1 MELPA
6 RFGKYELVE
15 YLGGGMSHV
24 YRARDTL
31 IGRTVAVKILTE
43 QASKDAEA
51 KTRFLHEAQL
61 AGNVEHESI
70 VTVYDYGEEA
80 GRPFMVMEFLRGEN
94 LADRIKAN
102 RTGDLLS
109 KLRTALQLARALEHI
124 HSLNIVHRDIK
135 PANVHVTTAG
145 VAKLMDFGI
154 AKAQDL
160 SLTRPGHTVGTP
172 YYMAPEQVRGEAATP
187 LVDVYAFGALLY
199 ELLAGV
205 RPVKTDSV
213 ETIFYEILM
222 APLDLSPLR
231 AAGLPESLIQLV
243 AALMAKDPA
252 QRPQSFTQIA
262 TALERIMEQGG
273 GKFSATLA
281 PTKLVPLA
289 PAPAPA
295 PAGQAPAPAPA
306 RKSWR
311 SGAALAVVAAA
322 LVVAVFLY
330 LRFRPAALPAV
341 LETPTGEMALVPA
354 GPFLSG
360 QLNSKAELPT
370 FYIDRTEVSNRA
382 YAQFCATKGRPL
394 PDGFPQDRPNYPVVN
409 ITYPDAR
416 EFAKWAGKRLP
427 TMLEWE
433 KAARGTD
440 GRLYPWG
447 SQPDARR
454 ANVSDNPD
462 RKPPELA
469 PVDSFA
475 DGVSPSGAF
484 NMAGNAWEIVDEVKA
499 PSAAALQHFSSL
511 LNPPPAA
518 TEPWCAIR
526 GLAYDAPL
534 SDHALWDS
542 ASIPARYH
550 NMDIGFRCAKDPK

>member
-6 RFGKYELVE
+6 RLGKYELEE

-43 QASKDAEA
+43 QATRDADA
-51 KTRFLHEAQL
+51 KARFLREAQL

-70 VTVYDYGEEA
+70 VTVYDYGEDA
-80 GRPFMVMEFLRGEN
+80 GRPYMVMEFLRGED
-94 LADRIKAN
+94 LASRIKAN
-102 RTGDLLS
+102 RTGDMLS
-109 KLRTALQLARALEHI
+109 KLRTALQVARALEHI
-124 HSLNIVHRDIK
+124 HSLKIVHRDIK
-135 PANVHVTTAG
+135 PANVHITTAG
-145 VAKLMDFGI
+145 AAKLMDFGI

-160 SLTRPGHTVGTP
+160 SLTQPGHTLGTP

-199 ELLAGV
+199 ELLAGA
-205 RPVKTDSV
+205 RPVKGDSV
-213 ETIFYEILM
+213 EVIFYEILT
-222 APLDLSPLR
+222 APLDPSPLR

-243 AALMAKDPA
+243 AALMAKNPA

-281 PTKLVPLA
+281 PTALVT
-289 PAPAPA
+289 PAPAL
-295 PAGQAPAPAPA
+295 APA
-306 RKSWR
+306 RKAWR
-311 SGAALAVVAAA
+311 SGAAVAAVAAA

-360 QLNSKAELPT
+360 QLNSKTELPA

-382 YAQFCATKGRPL
+382 YAQFCAAKGRPL
-394 PDGFPQDRPNYPVVN
+394 PEGFPQDRPNYPVVG

-416 EFAKWAGKRLP
+416 EFARWAGKRLP

-447 SQPDARR
+447 SQPDVRR

-475 DGVSPSGAF
+475 DGVSPSGAL

-518 TEPWCAIR
+518 TDPWCAIR

-550 NMDIGFRCAKDPK
+550 NLNIGFRCAKDPK

>member
-1 MELPA
+1 
-6 RFGKYELVE
+6 
-15 YLGGGMSHV
+15 
-24 YRARDTL
+24 
-31 IGRTVAVKILTE
+31 
-43 QASKDAEA
+43 
-51 KTRFLHEAQL
+51 
-61 AGNVEHESI
+61 
-70 VTVYDYGEEA
+70 
-80 GRPFMVMEFLRGEN
+80 MEFLRGED
-94 LADRIKAN
+94 LASRIKAN
-102 RTGDLLS
+102 RTGDMLS
-109 KLRTALQLARALEHI
+109 KLRTALQVAHALEHI

-135 PANVHVTTAG
+135 PANIHITTAG
-145 VAKLMDFGI
+145 QAKLMDFGI

-160 SLTRPGHTVGTP
+160 SLTRPGHMLGTP
-172 YYMAPEQVRGEAATP
+172 YYMAPEQIRGEAVTP
-187 LVDVYAFGALLY
+187 LVDVYAFGVLLY
-199 ELLAGV
+199 ELLAGA
-205 RPVKTDSV
+205 RPVKGDSV
-213 ETIFYEILM
+213 ETIFYEILT

-243 AALMAKDPA
+243 AALRAKDPT

-273 GKFSATLA
+273 GRFSATLA
-281 PTKLVPLA
+281 PTALVP
-289 PAPAPA
+289 
-295 PAGQAPAPAPA
+295 QAPAPVPA
-306 RKSWR
+306 RKAWR
-311 SGAALAVVAAA
+311 SGAAVAVVAAA

-360 QLNSKAELPT
+360 QLNSRTELPA

-382 YAQFCATKGRPL
+382 YAQFCAAKGRPL
-394 PDGFPQDRPNYPVVN
+394 PEGFPQDRPNYPVVN
-409 ITYPDAR
+409 ITFPDAR
-416 EFAKWAGKRLP
+416 EFARWAGKRLP

-462 RKPPELA
+462 RKPPGLA

-475 DGVSPSGAF
+475 DGVSPSGAL

-499 PSAAALQHFSSL
+499 PSTAALQHFSSL

-518 TEPWCAIR
+518 TDPWCAIR
-526 GLAYDAPL
+526 GLAYDTPL

-550 NMDIGFRCAKDPK
+550 NLNIGFRCAKDPK

>member
-6 RFGKYELVE
+6 RFGKYELEE

-43 QASKDAEA
+43 QATRDADA
-51 KTRFLHEAQL
+51 KARFLHEAQL
-61 AGNVEHESI
+61 AGNVEHENI
-70 VTVYDYGEEA
+70 VTVYDYGENE
-80 GRPFMVMEFLRGEN
+80 GRPYMVMEFLRGED
-94 LADRIKAN
+94 LASGIKAN
-102 RTGDLLS
+102 HTGDLLS
-109 KLRTALQLARALEHI
+109 KLRTALQVARALEHI

-135 PANVHVTTAG
+135 PSNVHITAGG

-160 SLTRPGHTVGTP
+160 SLTRPGFTVGTP

-187 LVDVYAFGALLY
+187 LVDIYAFGVLLF
-199 ELLAGV
+199 ELLAGA
-205 RPVKTDSV
+205 RPTKGDSV
-213 ETIFYEILM
+213 ETIFYETLT

-252 QRPQSFTQIA
+252 QRPQTFTQVA
-262 TALERIMEQGG
+262 TALQRIMEQAG

-281 PTKLVPLA
+281 PTALA
-289 PAPAPA
+289 PQS
-295 PAGQAPAPAPA
+295 QAPAPAPP
-306 RKSWR
+306 RKAWR
-311 SGAALAVVAAA
+311 TGAAVAAVAAA
-322 LVVAVFLY
+322 LVMAVFLF

-360 QLNSKAELPT
+360 ELKSKTELPA

-382 YAQFCATKGRPL
+382 YAQFCAAKGRPL
-394 PDGFPQDRPNYPVVN
+394 PEGFPPDRPNYPVVN

-416 EFAKWAGKRLP
+416 EFARWAGKRLP

-433 KAARGTD
+433 KAARGLD

-447 SQPDARR
+447 DQPDARR
-454 ANVSDNPD
+454 ANVGDNPD

-475 DGVSPSGAF
+475 TGVSPSGAV
-484 NMAGNAWEIVDEVKA
+484 NMVGNAWEIVDEVMA
-499 PSAAALQHFSSL
+499 PSAAALRHFSSL
-511 LNPPPAA
+511 LNPPPTA
-518 TEPWCAIR
+518 TDPWCAIR
-526 GLAYDAPL
+526 GLAYDTPL
-534 SDHALWDS
+534 SNHALWDS

-550 NMDIGFRCAKDPK
+550 NLNIGFRCAKDAK

>member
-6 RFGKYELVE
+6 RLGKYELEE

-43 QASKDAEA
+43 QATRDADA
-51 KTRFLHEAQL
+51 KARFLREAQL

-70 VTVYDYGEEA
+70 VTVYDYGEDA
-80 GRPFMVMEFLRGEN
+80 GRPYMVMEFLRGED
-94 LADRIKAN
+94 LASRIKAN
-102 RTGDLLS
+102 RTGDMLS
-109 KLRTALQLARALEHI
+109 KLRTALQVAHALEHI

-135 PANVHVTTAG
+135 PANIHITTAG
-145 VAKLMDFGI
+145 QAKLMDFGI

-160 SLTRPGHTVGTP
+160 SLTRPGHTLGTP

-187 LVDVYAFGALLY
+187 LVDVYAFGVLLY
-199 ELLAGV
+199 ELLAGA
-205 RPVKTDSV
+205 RPVKGDSV
-213 ETIFYEILM
+213 ETIFYEILT

-243 AALMAKDPA
+243 AALMAKDPT

-281 PTKLVPLA
+281 PTALVP
-289 PAPAPA
+289 PAPAL
-295 PAGQAPAPAPA
+295 APA
-306 RKSWR
+306 RKAWR
-311 SGAALAVVAAA
+311 SGAAVAAVAAA
-322 LVVAVFLY
+322 LVVAVSLY

-360 QLNSKAELPT
+360 QLNSRTELPA

-382 YAQFCATKGRPL
+382 YAQFCAAKDRPL
-394 PDGFPQDRPNYPVVN
+394 PEGFPQDRPNYPVVN
-409 ITYPDAR
+409 ITFPDAR
-416 EFAKWAGKRLP
+416 EFARWAGKRLP
-427 TMLEWE
+427 TMSEWE

-462 RKPPELA
+462 RKPPGLA

-475 DGVSPSGAF
+475 DGVSPSGAL

-499 PSAAALQHFSSL
+499 PSTAALQHFSSL

-518 TEPWCAIR
+518 TDPWCAIR
-526 GLAYDAPL
+526 GLAYDTPL

-550 NMDIGFRCAKDPK
+550 HLNLGFRCAKDPK